1 MIDAIKRKIVAISNN
16 SLCHSKQLSLC
27 LNVTIIF
34 FYILAPTGFRSY
46 LNKMM
51 FLLEVG

>member
-1 MIDAIKRKIVAISNN
+1 MIDAIKRKLVAISNN
-16 SLCHSKQLSLC
+16 SFCNSNQLFLC
-27 LNVTIIF
+27 LNVIIF
-34 FYILAPTGFRSY
+34 FYILDPTGFRSY